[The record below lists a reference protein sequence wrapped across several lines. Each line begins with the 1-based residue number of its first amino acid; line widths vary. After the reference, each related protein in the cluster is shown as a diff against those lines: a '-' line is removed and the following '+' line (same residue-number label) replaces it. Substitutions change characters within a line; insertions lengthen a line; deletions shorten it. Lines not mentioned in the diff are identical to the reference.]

1 MRVNLKG
8 QMGLTTNLKY
18 KLNTRAPFQ
27 TFRVG
32 YYAGKSAVYRFLI
45 LYFSP
50 PPPPKNNTD
59 VDQDKLEQK
68 DMF

>member
-18 KLNTRAPFQ
+18 QLNSRAPFQ

-32 YYAGKSAVYRFLI
+32 HYAGKSAVYSFLI
-45 LYFSP
+45 LYFS
-50 PPPPKNNTD
+50 PPPKNNTD

>member
-50 PPPPKNNTD
+50 PPPK
-59 VDQDKLEQK
+59 E
-68 DMF
+68 